1 MKLLFKISLLIIL
14 FLLTPLVYTQDIE
27 VIATETF
34 LYEDTLG
41 IEMVLDFEIIN
52 ISAQQQVVFE
62 VRTLDSLPDNWTS
75 SLCFGDL
82 CFSPTTD
89 SVATTPDFLT
99 DPLEPGDTLL
109 SSLHVTSDSFTVG
122 TAYVQIQIGTFRNP
136 TERTTIN
143 FIATTDPTL
152 SVIDHGLLDSYNLSQ
167 NYPNPFNP
175 STKIDYKIEEPG
187 LVQLKVYNVLG
198 VEVATVVNAQQ
209 NSGNYTV
216 GFDAARLSSGV
227 YFYSLSV
234 NNFTQTRKMILEK

>member
-1 MKLLFKISLLIIL
+1 MKLFFYKSLPII
-14 FLLTPLVYTQDIE
+14 FFFLTPLVYTQDIE

-52 ISAQQQVVFE
+52 SSAQQQVVFE

-75 SLCFGDL
+75 SLCFGDQ
-82 CFSPTTD
+82 CFAFFVD
-89 SVATTPDFLT
+89 SIAAEPPLF
-99 DPLEPGDTLL
+99 DPFMPGDTLL

-122 TAYVQIQIGTFRNP
+122 TAYVQIQVGTFHNP
-136 TERTTIN
+136 NQRTTIN
-143 FIATTDPTL
+143 FVATTDPTL
-152 SVIDHGLLDSYNLSQ
+152 SVRDNSLIESYNLSQ

-175 STKIDYKIEEPG
+175 STKINYKIEEPG

-198 VEVATVVNAQQ
+198 VEVATLVDAQQ
-209 NSGNYTV
+209 NSGNYTAD
-216 GFDAARLSSGV
+216 FNAAKLSSGV